1 MLEPSSKRQRPIA
14 RVYCPRWVTEARIE
28 LRGNRQSAYRRIVSK
43 IVEAM
48 MGVTLLV
55 IVRQSRI
62 DMSDGIGQ
70 CTSCPT
76 NRPRGVVGLKQHFR
90 IIQLAPDSEKIV
102 RNLFR
107 SVEAAIAE
115 LEYPKVRNRRRKLL
129 RTLEPAS
136 NVSGAFNDFANFGCR
151 HAMNVHQ
158 GRTKL

>member
-1 MLEPSSKRQRPIA
+1 
-14 RVYCPRWVTEARIE
+14 
-28 LRGNRQSAYRRIVSK
+28 VSK
-43 IVEAM
+43 IAVAM

-62 DMSDGIGQ
+62 DMSHGIGQ

-90 IIQLAPDSEKIV
+90 IIQLTPDSKKIV

-107 SVEAAIAE
+107 SAEAAIAE
-115 LEYPKVRNRRRKLL
+115 VEYPKVRNGRSKLL
-129 RTLEPAS
+129 RTFEPVP
-136 NVSGAFNDFANFGCR
+136 NVSGALNDFANFGCR

-158 GRTKL
+158 GRAKL